1 MNNIFVPKLHPLL
14 FVHATTLTFSVSFT
28 MNSDP
33 CQLPSTSKSKGTL
46 SNVTTEAET
55 DTTNTAPAADTASN
69 KKKKAPPFLQR
80 EVKVRSHVF

>member
-1 MNNIFVPKLHPLL
+1 
-14 FVHATTLTFSVSFT
+14 

-33 CQLPSTSKSKGTL
+33 CQLPSTSKAKGTL
-46 SNVTTEAET
+46 SNVANKAET

-80 EVKVRSHVF
+80 EVKVRSYVF